1 MAFLSPP
8 GMDRTYSGLEIYNA
22 HHSIFETPLPN
33 AGHFNPYLQLRT
45 GNMKDGFRNSAPL
58 NSPYAM
64 ENDSPLGDPL
74 NVGGKAG
81 DSHGLAMKDS
91 SQE

>member
-1 MAFLSPP
+1 
-8 GMDRTYSGLEIYNA
+8 
-22 HHSIFETPLPN
+22 
-33 AGHFNPYLQLRT
+33 
-45 GNMKDGFRNSAPL
+45 MKDGFRNSAPL